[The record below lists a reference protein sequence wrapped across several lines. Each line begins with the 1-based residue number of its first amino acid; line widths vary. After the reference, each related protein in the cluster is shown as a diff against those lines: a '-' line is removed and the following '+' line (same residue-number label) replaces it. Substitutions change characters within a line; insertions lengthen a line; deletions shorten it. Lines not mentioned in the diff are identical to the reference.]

1 MGVMGGVEA
10 TQFFMELRLYK
21 NISEQNKINKTLKNE
36 LVLTGTLRETT
47 SVIKPS
53 ITIELSNPTTYNYVY
68 IPQFKR
74 YYYINNIISQRHNI
88 WTLELNVD
96 VLMSYKN
103 DILDLSCV
111 IDKQENQ
118 VDSNLINDGSYVN
131 QVDTFT
137 EIAKYNSEVF
147 KNTPEYILITAGA
160 IHQ

>member
-1 MGVMGGVEA
+1 
-10 TQFFMELRLYK
+10 MELRLYK

-103 DILDLSCV
+103 DILDLRCV

-137 EIAKYNSEVF
+137 EIAKYTGEVF